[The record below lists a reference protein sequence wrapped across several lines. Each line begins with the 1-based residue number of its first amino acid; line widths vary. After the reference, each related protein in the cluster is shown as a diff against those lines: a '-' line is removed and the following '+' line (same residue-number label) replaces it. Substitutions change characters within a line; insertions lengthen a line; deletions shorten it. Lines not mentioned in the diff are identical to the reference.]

1 MWYIPE
7 DKDNKIE
14 ESYAPDWVNRIE
26 IKPFTPIILPWVNSP
41 QIDQTISVDI

>member
-14 ESYAPDWVNRIE
+14 ESYTPEWVWKVEQKIF
-26 IKPFTPIILPWVNSP
+26 IPTILPWVNSP